1 MKLFTL
7 SADLK
12 LETKSFQEGI
22 TKARQKA
29 EEAKTAMQKI
39 GEGTQKAEA
48 GLKSAAAA
56 AQKMVTEAGKL
67 SQGKRGAE
75 ELAHGTEK
83 VEKGAKKAQES
94 IEKMDDSAKK
104 PIKLDADTRGIKE
117 KINDVQSAML
127 KMQSAA
133 QRIANIIKLAVVA
146 GAIEKIGSYV
156 AKTGIAYNQ
165 QMDDY
170 TANMQTLLGGVDKA
184 EAKIKELSDMAAKT
198 PFELP
203 TLADATQ
210 TLLAFGVKAEDSTGI
225 LKSLGDIS
233 LGNASKLETLTRSYG
248 KMSSTGKVTL
258 ENVQMMIDA
267 GFNPLNLIA
276 ERNHM
281 TMENLYKALSDGKV
295 PFDELTWA
303 IQKATSEG
311 GQFYNGMETA
321 SKTLTGRLST
331 LKENWSAFLALL
343 TKPAYETLRDTI
355 LPSAIDMVD
364 KLTASFNESGL
375 QGVLN
380 TFSAEVGKLGKSIA
394 SKITEYFDS
403 DQAKTDL
410 QNATG
415 KIAKLLT
422 GGNIVLSDVLSFG
435 NGLIKKIGDTFSDE
449 TVAANMSKIAEQI
462 VSGIVTVKA
471 ERTTAIINGIG
482 IAADIA
488 TAILNG
494 AANAVANGD
503 VEKLVNSIGDAIV
516 NLLENAPSKITK
528 LMLAGAKIGV
538 AFVASIAKS
547 IPNAARKIVDAL
559 SNMFTE
565 ENQTE
570 MKSAFDDFAEFVTH
584 LFDSPDTK
592 ALYDALDGIKNKV
605 TAIQTSVKN
614 AETEYVASIADI
626 KTRSEMAETYLQTI
640 ETLQSKETVN
650 DSDLNAWKEATN
662 KLIALYPDLL
672 SQVDTETGTFK
683 TNTAEIRA
691 NIQAMKDQ
699 AVEAAK
705 SKLMSAY
712 TDSMADLVNQQVDA
726 QSKINEIQQ
735 GIVALAEEYGA
746 VKNQYGQYEMPAGYT
761 TMSADSDKYSN
772 LGNRLLGVSVAEE
785 RASEFTKKYNE
796 FLQLLA
802 DAESGKAQIDTAV
815 DNLAK
820 EQSTKLETLNAMYG
834 NTSEQAKTAKTDVDA
849 VTEAI
854 DKIPENKES
863 TITITTVQQTVQ
875 KPLVAPKGYTWKPHA
890 TGLYDVPYDGYAAIL
905 HAGERVLT
913 RAQADEYRK
922 GGGGSAESKQD
933 IYNINI
939 QSTAESPSE
948 TAAYIKQAMRTL
960 RFNQA

>member
-233 LGNASKLETLTRSYG
+233 LGNASKLDALTRSYG

-258 ENVQMMIDA
+258 GNVQMMIDA

-331 LKENWSAFLALL
+331 LKEKWSAFLALL

-662 KLIALYPDLL
+662 KLIALYPDLI